1 VSVRSERLLRR
12 LVTPSPRIDG
22 VPEPEVLGFVP
33 RASVRWLGPRGLLV
47 TGYQVFLSGIFS
59 RYADK
64 REMQAALKEPKLIDR
79 SALDELWFDWL
90 ADTGDGFDASYA
102 TAALLA
108 EPNLTLPMAEGEAP
122 TLPTERGKLLVLGGD
137 LAYPAAN
144 PDQYRDRMIGP
155 YRAAFPA
162 VPAGEEP
169 PSMIAVAGNHD
180 WYDGLTSFLR
190 LYCRQLDIGGWRTEQ
205 SRSYFTLKL
214 PRRWWLLG
222 IDVVLDEFIDVPQL
236 DYFKDV
242 VQQHMEPGDRVIVA
256 LHQPSWMF
264 NGLTRDAEANRL
276 AVTNLEDFEREV
288 LHPSGVRNVLT
299 IAGDIHHYNRYE
311 REDGVQTRITSGSGS
326 AFLYP
331 THNIPERVRWND
343 ADGVHIYE
351 KRHVYPDVRTSKRLR
366 WRTLLAPFLNPSFIL
381 FVGVIYLLF
390 AIMLAD
396 ALTDPGDGLFDTMR
410 ALEIADI
417 RTTAISSAGMVVLFL
432 ILLVGF
438 IGFANGRTLLDR
450 VVAGVVHAS
459 FQLEG
464 LIWVSWFV
472 ARIAPERDT
481 VVFRLQNAVLD
492 VQVHLFALVY
502 AVLVVLLGGLVGS
515 YIYSIYLFLM
525 QTLFKRHPTHSFS
538 AFRWEHHR
546 NFLRLHI
553 DEQGVLTIYSIGVRR
568 VPRRWRYVAT
578 DEREP
583 WQRWFEPVDRPLEP
597 FLVEPPLRLGV
608 DGGSRTAEASDP
620 GGEPGLGLGERS
632 G

>member
-1 VSVRSERLLRR
+1 
-12 LVTPSPRIDG
+12 
-22 VPEPEVLGFVP
+22 
-33 RASVRWLGPRGLLV
+33 LGPRGLAV

-64 REMQAALKEPKLIDR
+64 RETQAALKSPQVIDR
-79 SALDELWFDWL
+79 SDVDELWFDWL

-108 EPNLTLPMAEGEAP
+108 EPRLDLPTADGEAT
-122 TLPTERGKLLVLGGD
+122 TLPTERGRLLVLGGD

-162 VPAGEEP
+162 VPDGEERP
-169 PSMIAVAGNHD
+169 TMVAVAGNHD

-190 LYCRQLDIGGWRTEQ
+190 LYCRGLDLGGWRTEQ

-214 PRRWWLLG
+214 PHRWWLLG
-222 IDVVLDEFIDVPQL
+222 IDVVLDQFIDVPQL

-242 VQQHMEPGDRVIVA
+242 VDRHMQPGDRVIVT

-264 NGLTRDAEANRL
+264 GGLTSDAEANRL
-276 AVTNLEDFEREV
+276 AVTNLEDFEREI

-311 REDGVQTRITSGSGS
+311 REDGAQSRITSGSGS

-331 THNIPERVRWND
+331 THNIPEQVRWKD
-343 ADGVHIYE
+343 GDGVHVYE
-351 KRHVYPDVRTSKRLR
+351 RRAVYPSAKTSKRLR
-366 WRTLLAPFLNPSFIL
+366 WRVLLAPFLNPSFIF
-381 FVGVIYLLF
+381 FVGACYLVF

-396 ALTDPGDGLFDTMR
+396 ALTDPGQGLFDTMR
-410 ALEIADI
+410 YLQIADV
-417 RTTAISSAGMVVLFL
+417 RATAISSAGMVVLFL
-432 ILLVGF
+432 IVLVGF
-438 IGFANGRTLLDR
+438 IGFANCKRLPDR
-450 VVAGVVHAS
+450 IVAGVVHAS
-459 FQLEG
+459 IQLEG
-464 LIWVSWFV
+464 LIWVAWFV

-481 VVFRLQNAVLD
+481 VVFQLENGVLD
-492 VQVHLFALVY
+492 VQIHLFALIY
-502 AVLVVLLGGLVGS
+502 AVVVVLLGGLVGS
-515 YIYSIYLFLM
+515 YIYSIYLFVM
-525 QTLFKRHPTHSFS
+525 QTFFKRHPTHSFS

-553 DEQGVLTIYSIGVRR
+553 DDDGVLTIYPIGVRR
-568 VPRRWRYVAT
+568 VPRLWRYVRES
-578 DEREP
+578 EREP

-597 FLVEPPLRLGV
+597 FLVEPPLRFNPDEGIDGRTSGGV
-608 DGGSRTAEASDP
+608 
-620 GGEPGLGLGERS
+620 
-632 G
+632 

>member
-1 VSVRSERLLRR
+1 VRSERLKRKL
-12 LVTPSPRIDG
+12 LVPSPRIEG
-22 VPEPEVLGFVP
+22 VPEPETLGFVP
-33 RASVRWLGPRGLLV
+33 RASVRWLGPRGLAV

-64 REMQAALKEPKLIDR
+64 RETQAALKLPQIIDR
-79 SALDELWFDWL
+79 SDLDELWFDWL

-108 EPNLTLPMAEGEAP
+108 EPTLTLPTAEGESP
-122 TLPTERGKLLVLGGD
+122 TLPTERGRLLVLGGD

-155 YRAAFPA
+155 YRAALPS
-162 VPAGEEP
+162 VPEGDEP
-169 PSMIAVAGNHD
+169 PTMIAVAGNHD

-190 LYCRQLDIGGWRTEQ
+190 LYCRGLDIGGWRTGQ

-214 PRRWWLLG
+214 PHRWWLLG
-222 IDVVLDEFIDVPQL
+222 IDVVLDQFIDVPQL

-242 VQQHMEPGDRVIVA
+242 VDHHMEPGDRVIVA

-264 NGLTRDAEANRL
+264 GGLTSDAEANRL

-311 REDGVQTRITSGSGS
+311 RADGAHTRITSGSGS

-331 THNIPERVRWND
+331 THNIPERVRWKD
-343 ADGVHIYE
+343 GDGVHEYE
-351 KRHVYPDVRTSKRLR
+351 RRHVYPDARTSKRLR
-366 WRTLLAPFLNPSFIL
+366 WRILLAPFLNPSFIF
-381 FVGVIYLLF
+381 FVGALYLLF

-396 ALTDPGDGLFDTMR
+396 ALTDPGEGLFDTMR
-410 ALEIADI
+410 TLDIADV
-417 RTTAISSAGMVVLFL
+417 RATAISSSGMVVLFL

-438 IGFANGRTLLDR
+438 IGFANCRTLPDR
-450 VVAGVVHAS
+450 IVAGVVHAS
-459 FQLEG
+459 IQLEG

-481 VVFRLQNAVLD
+481 VILELKNAVLD
-492 VQVHLFALVY
+492 VKVHEFALIY
-502 AVLVVLLGGLVGS
+502 AAVVVLLGGLVGS
-515 YIYSIYLFLM
+515 YIYTLYLFVM
-525 QTLFKRHPTHSFS
+525 QTAFKRHPTHSYS

-546 NFLRLHI
+546 NFMRLHI
-553 DEQGVLTIYSIGVRR
+553 DEHGDLTIYSIGVRR
-568 VPRRWRYVAT
+568 VPRRWRYVSPSG
-578 DEREP
+578 REP

-597 FLVEPPLRLGV
+597 FLVEPPLRFEVVEQAPTEGTSV
-608 DGGSRTAEASDP
+608 STG
-620 GGEPGLGLGERS
+620 
-632 G
+632 